1 MDIEE
6 IIRQLT
12 DERTKLD
19 RAIQALQEI
28 ETNPGSARA
37 GTLVS
42 GSAPANTKRR
52 GLTAAGR
59 KRLSELAKQ
68 RWAERRRQ
76 KQQTLTTKHGKGA
89 RPASKRSATA

>member
-12 DERTKLD
+12 DEKTKLD
-19 RAIQALQEI
+19 RAIQALQQI
-28 ETNPGSARA
+28 ETNTQSATTGSS
-37 GTLVS
+37 VS
-42 GSAPANTKRR
+42 RSAPAVRKRR

-76 KQQTLTTKHGKGA
+76 KQQAPTTKHGKGP